1 MSSSVSS
8 KLNFF
13 TFTGKTKILH
23 LTWLAFFVTFL
34 VWFSHAPLLIAIQE
48 SFGLSDQQIK
58 TLLILNVALTIP
70 ARIIIGMLVDVF
82 GPRKTYS
89 VLLFITALLCFAFAL
104 ADSFE
109 MLALTRFLLGFAG
122 AGFVIGIR
130 MISEWFPAK
139 QMGLAEGIYKGMGNV
154 GSAVAAVSL
163 PTIALLVGG
172 DDGWRYATA
181 CTGVIA
187 LIFSVIYYNT
197 VTDTPIGSTYFKP
210 NKTGGLEVTSK
221 VDFYFYLLLNI
232 PMYGALGVLTWKVLQ
247 LGLLTEATT
256 YIIYGMLGGL
266 YLFQCTQI
274 YKVNAEIFETPVDE
288 VMQYKFKQVAILS
301 LAYAVTFGVEL
312 SVVSMLPLFF
322 KETFAVPVSIAGML
336 GACFAAVDVIS
347 CPSGGWISDKFG
359 RKKSLVILLAGASVG
374 FFLMSQINSDWP
386 IYLAVVVMMG
396 CSFFTGSAAGCV
408 FAVVPLIKRRLT
420 GQIAGMVGAY
430 GNIGA
435 VFFLTVFSFV
445 SPTLFFITIAI
456 GVAIAAVACILL
468 DEPKGAMAEVM
479 PDGTVQMIDV
489 H

>member
-1 MSSSVSS
+1 MSSSSSS
-8 KLNFF
+8 KLKIF
-13 TFTGKTKILH
+13 TFSGKTKILH
-23 LTWLAFFVTFL
+23 LTWMGFFVTFL

-82 GPRKTYS
+82 GPRRTFS
-89 VLLFITALLCFAFAL
+89 ILLFITGLLCFAFAL
-104 ADSFE
+104 SDSFE

-139 QMGLAEGIYKGMGNV
+139 QMGIAEGIYKGMGNV

-163 PTIALLVGG
+163 PTLALLIGG

-181 CTGVIA
+181 STGVIA
-187 LIFSVIYYNT
+187 LIFSVIYYNS
-197 VTDTPIGSTYFKP
+197 VRDTPAGSTYFKP

-221 VDFYFYLLLNI
+221 SDFYFYLLLNI
-232 PMYGALGVLTWKVLQ
+232 PMYGALAVLAWKVSL
-247 LGLLTEATT
+247 LGLLTETTT
-256 YIIYGMLGGL
+256 YIIYSLLVGL
-266 YLFQCTQI
+266 FLFQCTQI
-274 YKVNAEIFETPVDE
+274 YKVNTEVFKKPVDE
-288 VMQYKFKQVAILS
+288 LFQYKFKQVAILS

-322 KETFAVPVSIAGML
+322 KETFSLSVSLAGVL
-336 GACFAAVDVIS
+336 GACYATVDVIS

-359 RKKSLVILLAGASVG
+359 RKMSLVVLLAGASLG
-374 FFLMSQINSDWP
+374 FVLMSQINSDWP
-386 IYLAVVVMMG
+386 IALAVVVMMG
-396 CSFFTGSAAGCV
+396 CSFFVGSAAGCV

-435 VFFLTVFSFV
+435 VIFLTVFSFV
-445 SPTLFFITIAI
+445 TPSVFFITIAI
-456 GVAIAAVACILL
+456 GVAIAALASLLL